1 MFDICKIR
9 GGNWLAEIAPDIGA
23 NILRLQHSGKDVLV
37 PLRSPERLKDN
48 PYLQGA
54 PILLPANRTA
64 NGEFIFENK
73 KYFLPVNESGT
84 NAHLHGLVHRQPF
97 CVEKMIDNEIT
108 LFYENKSEIYP
119 FAFRI
124 EVVYRISNDSFWQ
137 EYSIKNMDMCNMPV
151 TFALHTSFTEPD
163 QFSVPIDCC
172 QQKDEFHIPTGHY
185 VPLNPKEQKF
195 VNGSASKGIAI
206 SGYYKSCGNVS
217 LIGDYNYTVS
227 HHFDHWILFN
237 SEGVLCVEP
246 QCGAVNGLNIADGH
260 LLLKPNEMLNLWTKI
275 ERRK

>member
-124 EVVYRISNDSFWQ
+124 EEVRTRNEKAPKIPDVCDAYQVECIDF
-137 EYSIKNMDMCNMPV
+137 V
-151 TFALHTSFTEPD
+151 HFARE
-163 QFSVPIDCC
+163 V
-172 QQKDEFHIPTGHY
+172 
-185 VPLNPKEQKF
+185 KF
-195 VNGSASKGIAI
+195 A
-206 SGYYKSCGNVS
+206 
-217 LIGDYNYTVS
+217 
-227 HHFDHWILFN
+227 F
-237 SEGVLCVEP
+237 
-246 QCGAVNGLNIADGH
+246 
-260 LLLKPNEMLNLWTKI
+260 
-275 ERRK
+275 

>member
-37 PLRSPERLKDN
+37 PLRSPARLKDN

-163 QFSVPIDCC
+163 QFSVPI
-172 QQKDEFHIPTGHY
+172 FIF
-185 VPLNPKEQKF
+185 LR
-195 VNGSASKGIAI
+195 GIM
-206 SGYYKSCGNVS
+206 
-217 LIGDYNYTVS
+217 
-227 HHFDHWILFN
+227 F
-237 SEGVLCVEP
+237 P
-246 QCGAVNGLNIADGH
+246 
-260 LLLKPNEMLNLWTKI
+260 
-275 ERRK
+275 

>member
-1 MFDICKIR
+1 MRCT
-9 GGNWLAEIAPDIGA
+9 P
-23 NILRLQHSGKDVLV
+23 H
-37 PLRSPERLKDN
+37 
-48 PYLQGA
+48 
-54 PILLPANRTA
+54 LLSLINSLS
-64 NGEFIFENK
+64 
-73 KYFLPVNESGT
+73 FLS
-84 NAHLHGLVHRQPF
+84 
-97 CVEKMIDNEIT
+97 
-108 LFYENKSEIYP
+108 
-119 FAFRI
+119 RI
-124 EVVYRISNDSFWQ
+124 INFND
-137 EYSIKNMDMCNMPV
+137 
-151 TFALHTSFTEPD
+151 
-163 QFSVPIDCC
+163 
-172 QQKDEFHIPTGHY
+172 

-195 VNGSASKGIAI
+195 VTGSASKGIAI